1 MAKAET
7 PRIGGWKFVFM
18 LLITWLTWFSGLGN
32 LIFLWNDLH
41 YRKRAAI
48 ALGVGL
54 GAAVIPHA
62 TLVSTQGW
70 LFGHI
75 FEAVQLGMDIWM
87 TFDAISAYKKYRPA
101 ARAAAESKPAVPAAA
116 KGKPAKPRQTR
127 TPAKSVRKKS

>member
-1 MAKAET
+1 MAKAKM
-7 PRIGGWKFVFM
+7 PQVGGWKLVFM

-70 LFGHI
+70 LFGHF
-75 FEAVQLGMDIWM
+75 FEAVQLGMDVWM
-87 TFDAISAYKKYRPA
+87 TLDAISAYKKYRPA
-101 ARAAAESKPAVPAAA
+101 ARVAEESKPAAPLAEA
-116 KGKPAKPRQTR
+116 GKPARPRRAR
-127 TPAKSVRKKS
+127 TPAKSTRKRS

>member
-1 MAKAET
+1 MAKAKT
-7 PRIGGWKFVFM
+7 PCVGGWKFVFM

-70 LFGHI
+70 FFGHF

-87 TFDAISAYKKYRPA
+87 TFDAISAYKKYRPVKSTGTV
-101 ARAAAESKPAVPAAA
+101 SKPTVTAAPE
-116 KGKPAKPRQTR
+116 GKPAKPKQAR
-127 TPAKSVRKKS
+127 TPTKSARKKS